1 MTFVYRLGAGIL
13 GALFVVYA
21 VLCAPGAHVEADLP
35 HPGSSAVSTPV
46 TTSADITSS
55 VGTPSTTVS
64 GIVGSGTG
72 SGSAASGVRSPGGV
86 SVGGTTG
93 AVVARG
99 GPHDHVPVG
108 HHHAPHSCGAAAVV
122 AVTAV
127 AHNLAPWLVAAPV
140 AMAVADGPAVRRC
153 GAAVRD
159 HRIRHRPSPLAL
171 GCVSRT

>member
-35 HPGSSAVSTPV
+35 RAESSAVSAPV
-46 TTSADITSS
+46 TASADATSS
-55 VGTPSTTVS
+55 VSMPSTTV
-64 GIVGSGTG
+64 SGTG

-86 SVGGTTG
+86 SAGDATV
-93 AVVARG
+93 AVVGRG

-127 AHNLAPWLVAAPV
+127 AQNLAPWLVAAPV
-140 AMAVADGPAVRRC
+140 AMAVADGPAVRGC